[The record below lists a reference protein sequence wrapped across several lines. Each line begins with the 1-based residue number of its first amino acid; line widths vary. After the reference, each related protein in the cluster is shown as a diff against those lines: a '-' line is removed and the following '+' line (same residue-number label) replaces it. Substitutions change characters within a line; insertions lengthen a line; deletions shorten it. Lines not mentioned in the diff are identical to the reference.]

1 MVPTYLLLM
10 GVQGAG
16 KGTQA
21 DVLKRTLGIP
31 HVSTGDI
38 FRAMKTLDTP
48 RAREI
53 QAIMNSGQLIS
64 DEITN
69 ELVRDRL
76 HEADARNGVLLD
88 GYPRTRVQA
97 EALDEMLSDMGCKVT
112 AALNLHLSKEIAVK
126 RITDRWLCSKDQ
138 NHVYNLTT
146 KPPQKQ
152 GICDIDGAPLMQR
165 KDDTPEAA
173 IVRISAYFDNTAP
186 LLDYYRERGLLNEV
200 DANQPV
206 DKVTADLM
214 KAIHQA
220 QMESAGAQS

>member
-1 MVPTYLLLM
+1 MTPTYILLI

-21 DVLKRTLGIP
+21 DILKQTLAIP

-38 FRAMKTLDTP
+38 FRAMRTLETP

-69 ELVRDRL
+69 ELVNDRL
-76 HEADARNGVLLD
+76 KEADAKNGVLLD
-88 GYPRTRVQA
+88 GYPRTRNQA
-97 EALDEMLSDMGCKVT
+97 EALDAMLAGLGVTMT
-112 AALNLHLSKEIAVK
+112 AALNLDISKAITIQ
-126 RITDRWLCSKDQ
+126 RIIDRRICTADS

-146 KPPQKQ
+146 KPPKTP
-152 GICDIDGAPLMQR
+152 GICDIEGAPLKQR
-165 KDDTPEAA
+165 ADDTPEAA
-173 IVRISAYFDNTAP
+173 EQRINDYFSKTAV
-186 LLDYYRERGLLNEV
+186 LLDYYRERGLLYEINA
-200 DANQPV
+200 DQPV

-214 KAIHQA
+214 TAIETA
-220 QMESAGAQS
+220 RKSTATGE